1 MDQEKLKNIQ
11 KRIKEFKAT
20 ENSNLKSKQEI
31 NAFTIGVDLVA
42 GTMVGVFIGITIDK
56 LFNSKP
62 LFLIL
67 CMIIGIIAGFNIIRQ
82 KLKITNKR

>member
-20 ENSNLKSKQEI
+20 EDSNLKSKQEI
-31 NAFTIGVDLVA
+31 STFTIGVDLVA

-67 CMIIGIIAGFNIIRQ
+67 CMIIGIIAGFNIIWQ
-82 KLKITNKR
+82 KLKITNKK